1 MTWRPASA
9 RLWRPGQVTAEQREE
24 IERMIAV
31 AIATRQEQTNG
42 QEAPDRRSSEAAE
55 HVH

>member
-24 IERMIAV
+24 IEQMIAAAV
-31 AIATRQEQTNG
+31 AARAQNQIPELG
-42 QEAPDRRSSEAAE
+42 SSPELLIKE
-55 HVH
+55 NS